1 MTVVPEL
8 LNVLTGTTKHLFPGM
23 EQLFIPMKEVIFGA
37 LIVSFL
43 IFEPH
48 GLAEIW
54 HRIKNFFTAVAVFL
68 LTGNEYHFGHGRPG
82 LSSIRKEAD

>member
-1 MTVVPEL
+1 MIIVGGLGSVLGSIMGAIFMTLVPEL
-8 LNVLTGTTKHLFPGM
+8 LNVGTSLAKSISPAFG
-23 EQLFIPMKEVIFGA
+23 QLFIPMKDIIFGT

-54 HRIKNFFTAVAVFL
+54 HRIKNFFSLWPFS
-68 LTGNEYHFGHGRPG
+68 Y
-82 LSSIRKEAD
+82 